1 MPPSWPSLCAIQS
14 NSSPLSKSPLLLPLP
29 IPFILLLQHD
39 AVHTRL
45 EQRKRQARLPL
56 QLAQSVPNLERRTR
70 CQLVQFA
77 CQLFIYISRAYCY
90 LVAFLTCAFYWG
102 FLSLGTKKK
111 RLAPESFRT
120 CIYVCV
126 CITQT
131 EERRSIYLPCSY
143 YSPTAHT
150 PPGPESPVAIIQAAT
165 ACSCPSF
172 SNGCLLLL
180 LCFNSGLEGKE

>member
-1 MPPSWPSLCAIQS
+1 MSTLISFSWACCASAVLLALALAIDGIYCAYS
-14 NSSPLSKSPLLLPLP
+14 VSCTCCASIILSKSPLLLPLP

-90 LVAFLTCAFYWG
+90 SVAFLTCAFYWG
-102 FLSLGTKKK
+102 SLSLGTKKK

-131 EERRSIYLPCSY
+131 EERRSSTYL
-143 YSPTAHT
+143 AHIT
-150 PPGPESPVAIIQAAT
+150 RQPLI
-165 ACSCPSF
+165 
-172 SNGCLLLL
+172 LLQDLNL
-180 LCFNSGLEGKE
+180 QRR